1 MDFRN
6 FILESTHAHYGKT
19 GQALLLA
26 AIGHLASAQGIKIR
40 DELNGVKL
48 TKFITDHL
56 SDELDIVQ
64 SNTDRLVFGV
74 VPKGQSPADPA
85 LSTTM
90 RPPEFPLS
98 DVNRALQAAFLRP
111 IKHERTRY
119 VLTQPTLSYV
129 DVAAGQTPPLG
140 GIALEGTFLPTPEQ
154 AANPVI
160 LRSFIER
167 FANAYQIEIGYV
179 RNPRGPLVDSLLSK
193 IVECLTDD
201 ELARVSIPL
210 DIVAKL
216 MRK

>member
-1 MDFRN
+1 MDLRN
-6 FILESTHAHYGKT
+6 FILENTQAHFGKT

-26 AIGHLASAQGIKIR
+26 AIGHIANAQGIKIR
-40 DELNGVKL
+40 DELKGVKL
-48 TKFITDHL
+48 SQFITDHL
-56 SDELDIVQ
+56 NDELDIVQ
-64 SNTDRLVFGV
+64 SSTDRLVYGV
-74 VPKGQSPADPA
+74 VPKGKLPADPA
-85 LSTTM
+85 LSTTL

-111 IKHERTRY
+111 VRHERTRY

-129 DVAAGQTPPLG
+129 DVAAGQTPPQG
-140 GIALEGTFLPTPEQ
+140 GIALEGTFLPSAEQ
-154 AANPVI
+154 AANPVL

-179 RNPRGPLVDSLLSK
+179 RNPRGPLADSLLSK